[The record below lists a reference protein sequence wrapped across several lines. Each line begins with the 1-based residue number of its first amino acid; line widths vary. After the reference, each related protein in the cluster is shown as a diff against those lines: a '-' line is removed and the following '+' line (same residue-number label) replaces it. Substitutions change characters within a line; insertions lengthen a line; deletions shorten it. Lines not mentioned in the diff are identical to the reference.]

1 MISLIVL
8 GLLLLPFLVI
18 GGGLALFWKRKRK
31 SVLRWSGIFYIITA
45 LALFFGVAP
54 YIAAWAI
61 TQASTRPPDRRLADT
76 PADYQL
82 PFEEISFD
90 SKDSLRLSGWFIPTS
105 GKEAVLI
112 GTHGLFR
119 NRIELLARTAPLCKA
134 GYGALLYDS
143 RSHGSSAKGIVSLG
157 YHERNDVLGAIQ
169 YIESRFSPNP
179 PRIILMGV
187 SMGAVTTLAAAA
199 ESEGYSALILD
210 SPFAGCN
217 QTIADHAWL
226 FLGMPR
232 FPFASL
238 IQFWFQRLAG
248 FDPGELESR
257 AALGKAKSV
266 PLLMIASKGDRR
278 IPAEVSGLLYQ
289 ASRSSLKRLKI
300 FGEGVPHGASARSH
314 PEEYLDV
321 LMEFLD
327 AVLRAEEGDP
337 LNQDTSAGEGFP
349 R

>member
-1 MISLIVL
+1 V
-8 GLLLLPFLVI
+8 GPYLV
-18 GGGLALFWKRKRK
+18 
-31 SVLRWSGIFYIITA
+31 
-45 LALFFGVAP
+45 
-54 YIAAWAI
+54 AWAI
-61 TQASTRPPDRRLADT
+61 TQASTRPQDRRLTDT

-82 PFEEISFD
+82 PFEEITFD
-90 SKDSLRLSGWFIPTS
+90 SKDSLRLSGWFMPPS

-143 RSHGSSAKGIVSLG
+143 RSHGSSAEGIVSLG
-157 YHERNDVLGAIQ
+157 YHERQDVLGAIH
-169 YIESRFSPNP
+169 YVESRFSPNP

-199 ESEGYSALILD
+199 ESKSYSAMILD
-210 SPFAGCN
+210 SPFAGFN
-217 QTIADHAWL
+217 QTIADHSWL
-226 FLGMPR
+226 ILRMPR
-232 FPFASL
+232 FPFAFL
-238 IQFWFQRLAG
+238 VQFWSKRLAG

-278 IPAEVSGLLYQ
+278 IPSRVSSTLFQ
-289 ASRSSLKRLKI
+289 ESRSSLKRLKI
-300 FGEGVPHGASARSH
+300 FGEDVPHGASARLY
-314 PEEYLDV
+314 PEEYSGIVMD
-321 LMEFLD
+321 FLSE
-327 AVLRAEEGDP
+327 ALTAEQGDP
-337 LNQDTSAGEGFP
+337 ANPDTNEAAGYP